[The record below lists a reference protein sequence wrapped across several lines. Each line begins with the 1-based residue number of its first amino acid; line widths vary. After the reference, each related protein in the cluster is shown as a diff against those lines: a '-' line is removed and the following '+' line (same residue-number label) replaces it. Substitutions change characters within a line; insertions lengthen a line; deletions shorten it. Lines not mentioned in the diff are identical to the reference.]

1 MKVVAPKERRD
12 GETRVAIVPDAARR
26 LISLGLEVAVEAG
39 AGASAGFSDESYAE
53 AGATV
58 VADAAQLF
66 AAGDIVFKVQR
77 PLTAN
82 EGAPDELAMMKRG
95 AMLVALLSPY
105 DGAEPAKAYAAAGID
120 AYAMEWMPRISRAQ
134 SMDVLSSQA
143 NLAGYRAVIDAAHAF
158 GRAFPL
164 MMTAA
169 GRINPAKAF
178 VMGAGVAGLQAIATA
193 RRLGAV
199 VSATDV
205 RPVAKEQ
212 VESLG
217 ATFVMVESEETRA
230 AETSGGYA
238 REMSAE
244 YQAQQQALIAE
255 TISDQDVVITT
266 AAIPGR
272 PAPKLVSEDM
282 VRSMR
287 PGSVIVD
294 LAVETG
300 GNCALSEAGAVV
312 ERHGVTI
319 IGHRNVPGRLPAD
332 ASALYARNL
341 VNFLTSLI
349 DRESGALKINP
360 DDAIVAGTALTRDG
374 QVVHP
379 NYLPKAPSEE
389 THNG

>member
-178 VMGAGVAGLQAIATA
+178 VMGAGVAGLQAI
-193 RRLGAV
+193 
-199 VSATDV
+199 
-205 RPVAKEQ
+205 
-212 VESLG
+212 
-217 ATFVMVESEETRA
+217 
-230 AETSGGYA
+230 
-238 REMSAE
+238 
-244 YQAQQQALIAE
+244 
-255 TISDQDVVITT
+255 
-266 AAIPGR
+266 
-272 PAPKLVSEDM
+272 
-282 VRSMR
+282 
-287 PGSVIVD
+287 
-294 LAVETG
+294 
-300 GNCALSEAGAVV
+300 
-312 ERHGVTI
+312 
-319 IGHRNVPGRLPAD
+319 
-332 ASALYARNL
+332 
-341 VNFLTSLI
+341 
-349 DRESGALKINP
+349 
-360 DDAIVAGTALTRDG
+360 
-374 QVVHP
+374 
-379 NYLPKAPSEE
+379 
-389 THNG
+389 